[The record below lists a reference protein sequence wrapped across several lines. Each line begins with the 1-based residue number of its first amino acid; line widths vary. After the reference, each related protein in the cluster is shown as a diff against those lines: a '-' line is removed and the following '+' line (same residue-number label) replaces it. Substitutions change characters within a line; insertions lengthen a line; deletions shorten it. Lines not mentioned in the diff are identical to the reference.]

1 MNKIDLNNI
10 SDLET
15 FDIKGYIFK
24 ILAYWK
30 LFIASII
37 IALLIANFYTKR
49 KKRLYRLETIITV
62 KDEQN
67 PLFSSNTNIMFNW
80 GGASDEVETIITILN
95 SRKHNEKVI
104 NKLHYYIDYLQKGK
118 YYFKDV
124 YGKNNFEVVLDSN
137 YNQLKNIPIKLNFL
151 PNNQVNVSIDFEDIE
166 DIYTQNYT
174 TTKTTYFNKSAN
186 NFEKKYTINSWI
198 ISDYFKFKIVKSNTL
213 DKLDNQEF
221 YIKFNDYNSTVK
233 KYQNISVKSHKKG
246 TSIINL
252 GFTGTNKNKIVD
264 FLNTTVDVLN
274 QDQKELKIQYAI
286 KTKKYIDSFF
296 NVAANNLSTI
306 EKDLGD
312 YKQKN
317 QIYDL
322 SLQGQAFFGEVSAL
336 EKQATE
342 IKDRIFYY
350 NNLKK
355 YINNAKQLQS
365 IPAPAIVSIE
375 DPTIPKYVNQLI
387 TLSKSRETLEQ
398 TVNKDYPPL
407 KNLVSEI
414 ESTKSVLQENLN
426 TLKATMQEK
435 LKSVNNQ
442 LSKNKAKL
450 SKLPKKEQGL
460 IKYKRNY
467 NITALNYEYLK
478 QKQYEAG
485 TVIAANISNI
495 KVIESAKDTG
505 EASIYPKPMFN
516 YLLAFAIGLFLPLL
530 FVLIKEF
537 LDNKIHT
544 VEDIENNYSIPVLG
558 VIGKNTAKNNLA
570 VFLKPKSTI
579 AESFRAIRSNI
590 QFLFKEKN
598 KKNRTIV
605 VTSSISGEGK
615 TLCSMNIATVFAL
628 SEKKTILLGFDL
640 RKPKIFDD
648 FGLTNKEGMSNY
660 LIGQKTLEEVTIKT
674 QISNLD
680 LILSGPTPPNPSE
693 LILNEL
699 TEDLFKTLKEKY
711 DYIIVDTPPI
721 GLVADAL
728 ELFKYSDANIYV
740 IRQGYSQKG
749 MPKMIDDKYKN
760 REVENISFILNDFV
774 VNNKYG
780 YGTGYGYGYG
790 YGYGNNAY
798 GYHQNDEKKSFFQKL
813 FKRK

>member
-49 KKRLYRLETIITV
+49 EKKRYRLETIITV

-95 SRKHNEKVI
+95 SRKHNEKVV

-198 ISDYFKFKIVKSNTL
+198 ISDYFKFKIVKSNPL

-296 NVAANNLSTI
+296 NVAANNLTAI

-336 EKQATE
+336 EKQVTE

-350 NNLKK
+350 NNLKQ
-355 YINNAKQLQS
+355 YINNAKQLQN

-450 SKLPKKEQGL
+450 SRLPKKEQGL

-505 EASIYPKPMFN
+505 EDSIYPKPMFN
-516 YLLAFAIGLFLPLL
+516 YLFAFAVGLFLPLL

-598 KKNRTIV
+598 KKNRTII

-615 TLCSMNIATVFAL
+615 TLCSINIATVFAL
-628 SEKKTILLGFDL
+628 SEKKTILLGLDL

-674 QISNLD
+674 QIPNLD

-760 REVENISFILNDFV
+760 KEVENISFILNDFV

-780 YGTGYGYGYG
+780 YGAGYG

-798 GYHQNDEKKSFFQKL
+798 GYHQNEAKKSFFQKL
-813 FKRK
+813 FKRKYS